1 MTTAMIQKYC
11 KLDEECTRILR
22 ELEKIQAIKLI
33 DGIYKL
39 DHAITA
45 TQKTILKSFGIQED
59 YVKERVR
66 NLGELMAGAAWRKER
81 PDRIE

>member
-1 MTTAMIQKYC
+1 MEESGTKANYMTVPAAIK
-11 KLDEECTRILR
+11 

-39 DHAITA
+39 DHAISA
-45 TQKTILKSFGIQED
+45 AQKTILKSFGIQED

-66 NLGELMAGAAWRKER
+66 NLGELMAGAA
-81 PDRIE
+81 